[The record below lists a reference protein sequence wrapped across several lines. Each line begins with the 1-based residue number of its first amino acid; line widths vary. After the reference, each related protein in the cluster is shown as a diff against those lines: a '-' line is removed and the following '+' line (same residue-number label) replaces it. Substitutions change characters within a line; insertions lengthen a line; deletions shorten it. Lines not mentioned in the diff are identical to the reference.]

1 MTDDA
6 AQWIW
11 GIGVLVLVG
20 SSLLARRLPIG
31 QSIKMALAWI
41 AIFGAA
47 FVLFLF
53 RDEGRAVWARATA
66 ELSGNAGQ
74 TVGKTL
80 RIKKSDDG
88 HFWVRA
94 SVNGKPVQ
102 FLIDS
107 GATTTTLTRE
117 AAAAAGIESAGGF
130 PVMVETANGTV
141 EAQRARMARLDVGPI
156 AQQDAPALIGGGDMG
171 DTNLLG
177 MSFLSSLKSWRV
189 EGATLVLEP

>member
-11 GIGVLVLVG
+11 GIGALVLVG
-20 SSLLARRLPIG
+20 SSLLARRPPIG

-117 AAAAAGIESAGGF
+117 AAADAGIESAGGF